1 MRRIMSAFTG
11 PPERP
16 EAAYLYDPKDTI
28 RNILTWSGTSVK
40 MVFFQPDFWFC
51 LIIHIVLTIYSHNIV
66 NVNWDEEDMIPKN
79 PTTWPRVKDGTML
92 ATGAILIFFMVF
104 FNGQAYSR
112 FFSQYFTVR
121 KINYNVEDLF
131 FLTRTHIE
139 SPIKQLALVRRL
151 HAAQYLGFA
160 YMPQNVEL
168 PGFIKAMYSHLEKV
182 HLLTRA
188 EASDL
193 YNCGDTVNV
202 HEECLL
208 WLIQTLKQE
217 MADGNMKPPIYRAF
231 EGKTLTV
238 INQFIE
244 LKAYALQP
252 IPFAYYH
259 LMTVI
264 CTLYLFVLAYT
275 SVFVTAYYSIFGYAG
290 TLIALLGLRTA
301 AACLSDPM
309 GTDHCDIPVFDF
321 LAEQHYKNITAL
333 TRRPHNHYDLDP
345 PLFFGSDA
353 SLRHLVAHKLE
364 PGNFSDPKQPWG
376 APPETSTM
384 VCEKAMFW
392 ESLRKGELTEEACAE
407 LCEIYEKELQAI
419 GVEDEDTAQRND
431 EDTSKSQ
438 GFEPFDEQIGEMDV
452 ELELPPEGQPPR
464 GSDSD
469 APLDHELVFELAV
482 P

>member
-1 MRRIMSAFTG
+1 MRRFLSAFKG

-16 EAAYLYDPKDTI
+16 QAAYLYDPKDTT
-28 RNILTWSGTSVK
+28 RNILTWSGTSVR

-51 LIIHIVLTIYSHNIV
+51 LLIHILLTIYSHSV
-66 NVNWDEEDMIPKN
+66 ANVHWDEEDMIPKN
-79 PTTWPRVKDGTML
+79 PAIWPRVKDGTML

-121 KINYNVEDLF
+121 KINYNIDDLF
-131 FLTRTHIE
+131 FLARTHIA
-139 SPIKQLALVRRL
+139 SPIKQLVLVRRL
-151 HAAQYLGFA
+151 HAAQYLGFT
-160 YMPQNVEL
+160 YMPQNAEL

-182 HLLTRA
+182 HLLTRD

-193 YNCGDTVNV
+193 YSCGDSINV

-217 MADGNMKPPIYRAF
+217 MAEGTMKPPIYRAF
-231 EGKTLTV
+231 ESKTLTV
-238 INQFIE
+238 INLFIE

-259 LMTVI
+259 LMTVL
-264 CTLYLFVLAYT
+264 CTIYLFVLAYT

-321 LAEQHYKNITAL
+321 LAEQHYKNVQAL
-333 TRRPHNHYDLDP
+333 MRRPHNYYNLDP
-345 PLFFGSDA
+345 PLLFGSEA
-353 SLRHLVAHKLE
+353 SLRHLVVHKLQ
-364 PGNFSDPKQPWG
+364 PGNFTDAKQPRCT
-376 APPETSTM
+376 PLETLEAM
-384 VCEKAMFW
+384 ACEEAMFW
-392 ESLRKGELTEEACAE
+392 ESLRKGELTEEACEE
-407 LCEIYEKELQAI
+407 LCGIYEKELEAI
-419 GVEDEDTAQRND
+419 GVKDEGTDQGND
-431 EDTSKSQ
+431 RDKSKSQ
-438 GFEPFDEQIGEMDV
+438 DFESSDEQFQQVGC
-452 ELELPPEGQPPR
+452 ELELPPPG

-469 APLDHELVFELAV
+469 VPLDHELVFELAT